1 MLGMK
6 AVLQLEERVRDKGPH
21 YHTSGN
27 VLLGGLIGA
36 EHMSYPEGEDE
47 EGSDAALHDRAA
59 ELETAGRRPY
69 VIHLG
74 LGHPPLGALGYVRG
88 GVEVVQQ
95 MPEFDVAVVP
105 SGSGATH
112 GGFLTGLRLAGSNA
126 QVFGACVRRDAV
138 QQSHRVEI
146 LTQRLVSELLGCASP
161 LSSTDINIS
170 DAALAP
176 GHGQIGSQTRAA
188 LDLMVQPEGIL
199 LDPVYSGKT
208 FASLLA
214 LLQEGRIAK
223 GQKVVLLH
231 TGGQSAL
238 FAYQE
243 ELTP

>member
-74 LGHPPLGALGYVRG
+74 LGHPPLGALG
-88 GVEVVQQ
+88 
-95 MPEFDVAVVP
+95 
-105 SGSGATH
+105 
-112 GGFLTGLRLAGSNA
+112 
-126 QVFGACVRRDAV
+126 
-138 QQSHRVEI
+138 
-146 LTQRLVSELLGCASP
+146 CASP

-176 GHGQIGSQTRAA
+176 GYGQIGSQTRAA
-188 LDLMVQPEGIL
+188 LDLMVQSEGIL